1 MRKAVVLVSGG
12 LDSTT
17 LLHYVTKVVQRDVR
31 ALTIL
36 YGQRHSKEIKCAE
49 YQCNLLSVPYDILDL
64 SFLGKFLSSSSLIAS
79 STELVPHIQEV
90 LGDPQPSTYVPNRNM
105 MFLSMAVA
113 FAENVGATE
122 VYFGAQQ
129 HDLYGY
135 FDTTPE
141 FVNRMNHVLEL
152 NRKSR
157 VTIMAPFVNYRKSDI
172 IKLGVSLDVDYSK
185 TWSCY
190 VGTDKPDPNCATCA
204 ERIAGFRELG
214 MEDPLDYQK

>member
-1 MRKAVVLVSGG
+1 MKAVVLVSGG

-17 LLHYVTKVVQRDVR
+17 LLHYVTKELKRDVK

-36 YGQRHSKEIKCAE
+36 YGQRHAKEIKCAQ

-64 SFLGKFLSSSSLIAS
+64 SFLGEFLNSSSLIAS
-79 STELVPHIQEV
+79 SSELVPHIQEV

-113 FAENVGATE
+113 FAENVGASE

-135 FDTTPE
+135 FDTTLE
-141 FVNRMNHVLEL
+141 FVNRMNYVLEL
-152 NRKSR
+152 NRKSN
-157 VTIMAPFVNYRKSDI
+157 VKIMAPFVNHRKSEI
-172 IKLGVSLDVDYSK
+172 IRIGVHLDVDYSH
-185 TWSCY
+185 TFSCY
-190 VGTDKPDPNCATCA
+190 QGREEPCGICATCA
-204 ERIAGFRELG
+204 ERIAGFKELG
-214 MEDPLDYQK
+214 MEDPLEYA